1 MITSLSLTQRY
12 TRDMFP
18 WSMVTI
24 WGRCRSNNGTVC
36 LFYFIN
42 YKESCV
48 LILIDKYPLHLDDA
62 RSGEWGDHVT
72 LQAVADAVWI
82 MSTCRRLFFCSWRTL
97 ILFSLF
103 LKHFASCL
111 LYLTCIVTI
120 VYLWWN
126 PVPLFAGFTIA
137 LLYFKA

>member
-1 MITSLSLTQRY
+1 VITSLNLTQRY

-48 LILIDKYPLHLDDA
+48 LILIDKYPLHLDA

-82 MSTCRRLFFCSWRTL
+82 ISTCSCLFFFRL
-97 ILFSLF
+97 KDLMLF
-103 LKHFASCL
+103 LKDIDFVFFVLKTFCQL
-111 LYLTCIVTI
+111 L
-120 VYLWWN
+120 
-126 PVPLFAGFTIA
+126 PLFDMHCDYS
-137 LLYFKA
+137 LPLVKPCPSLPVSP